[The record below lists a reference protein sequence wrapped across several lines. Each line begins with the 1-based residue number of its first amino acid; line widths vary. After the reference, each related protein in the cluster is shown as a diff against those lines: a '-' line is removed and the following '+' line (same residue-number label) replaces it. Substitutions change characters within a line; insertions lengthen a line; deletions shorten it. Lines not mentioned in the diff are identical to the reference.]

1 MVLLAA
7 IFYDNASEP
16 TVTWAI
22 CLGAISCAIHLL
34 LFLRGV
40 HKLGPNMLK
49 ALALLL
55 LLLWTPGTLVLTFKG
70 PFISVANTSNGSS
83 LKVRQVSR
91 SHGHVWWLLELFA
104 RTQNGHGNIEGEGRD
119 WAACPCT
126 PIHADKIGRRE
137 RSHAV
142 NRRQDACAQMGKRRK
157 LTAYRELICR
167 HTRLRALADSCIA
180 PCECVVVRVRR
191 AVIDGSRG
199 A

>member
-1 MVLLAA
+1 VNARAAPYGTLSNGYFALWFGTACSIAMVGKACGHPIGLSPLLCNFVCSIMVLLAA

-70 PFISVANTSNGSS
+70 PFISVANTSNGYFSAWFGLLSALS
-83 LKVRQVSR
+83 L
-91 SHGHVWWLLELFA
+91 
-104 RTQNGHGNIEGEGRD
+104 
-119 WAACPCT
+119 AAD
-126 PIHADKIGRRE
+126 H
-137 RSHAV
+137 
-142 NRRQDACAQMGKRRK
+142 
-157 LTAYRELICR
+157 L
-167 HTRLRALADSCIA
+167 
-180 PCECVVVRVRR
+180 
-191 AVIDGSRG
+191 
-199 A
+199 